1 MLMNKSKMNEK
12 LKTMRQHSNTIL
24 QVKVNFQCPIENNEN
39 TSLNIVTYYKA
50 VYLASFKEMK
60 QTIYIILFIKIL
72 HMAIDV
78 QRSTR
83 AFPAEAARLL
93 TW

>member
-12 LKTMRQHSNTIL
+12 SKTMRQHINTIL
-24 QVKVNFQCPIENNEN
+24 HVKVNFQCPIGNNEN
-39 TSLNIVTYYKA
+39 MSLNLVTYYKA
-50 VYLASFKEMK
+50 VYLASFKEMT
-60 QTIYIILFIKIL
+60 QTSYIILFIKIR

-78 QRSTR
+78 QRSTT
-83 AFPAEAARLL
+83 ALPAEAARLL